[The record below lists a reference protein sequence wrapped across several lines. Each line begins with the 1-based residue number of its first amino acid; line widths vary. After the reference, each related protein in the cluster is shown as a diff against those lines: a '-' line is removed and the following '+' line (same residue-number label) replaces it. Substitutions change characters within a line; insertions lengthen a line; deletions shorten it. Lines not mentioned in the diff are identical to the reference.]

1 MTFEYYWNDI
11 PGVGLCRNNL
21 IYTSLV
27 NKEQTVFCQ
36 WFHNDERYHG
46 GQNEVV
52 DPSLMTEKMQREI
65 NGLHYMRD
73 QGYENIIPVFSVDQ
87 DTNKIYLEIEG
98 RDFWNRAN
106 CSVENYSKIVPDWEQ
121 QMLDILQVHKN
132 LGMYKYSLHPSS
144 YFVIDGKLKSINY
157 FFHYLDHE
165 GPITIADHA
174 SHIYSARQEI
184 MREKVEEM
192 GISWDTPESLN
203 TLQNLCFES
212 FRLNYT
218 DNFINQAKEI
228 YND

>member
-1 MTFEYYWNDI
+1 MSFDYYWNDV

-27 NKEQTVFCQ
+27 NKDQTIFCQ
-36 WFHNDERYHG
+36 WFHNDENYHG

-52 DPSLMTEKMQREI
+52 DPSLMAEKMQREI
-65 NGLHYMRD
+65 NGLYHMKEH
-73 QGYENIIPVFSVDQ
+73 GYQNLIPVFSVDKEY
-87 DTNKIYLEIEG
+87 NKIYLEIEG

-121 QMLDILQVHKN
+121 QMLDILQAHKN

-144 YFVIDGKLKSINY
+144 YFIVNGKLKSMNY
-157 FFHYLDHE
+157 FFHYLEQE

-174 SHIYSARQEI
+174 SHIYSTRQDI
-184 MREKVEEM
+184 MRKQVEAM
-192 GISWDTPESLN
+192 GIGWDTPESLN
-203 TLQNLCFES
+203 TLQHLCFES
-212 FRLNYT
+212 FRSNYT
-218 DNFINQAKEI
+218 DSFINQAREI